1 MEKRNERIQQVVE
14 EYGDTI
20 YRLALH
26 YVKNPAD
33 AEDVVQ
39 EVLLAFF
46 TREIPEE
53 RRKAWLL
60 RVTVN
65 KSLDI
70 LRKQKRNVP
79 LEEDLSDGKG
89 EKANLSE
96 ELKELSP
103 LDRELIYLFYF
114 EGYSSKEIARL
125 VKKSDGAVRKRLE
138 RAKKTL
144 RQILENES

>member
-138 RAKKTL
+138 RAKKAL
-144 RQILENES
+144 KKILENES

>member
-70 LRKQKRNVP
+70 LRKRKRNVP

-114 EGYSSKEIARL
+114 EGYSSKEISRL